1 MKSKK
6 ILIVVIILI
15 AILAIGGGIFA
26 YLFVATDTFKSDK
39 ELFSKYVIQNSR
51 IMDMLQ
57 DSQTIQVYKN
67 LQNEDKY
74 ESNTDV
80 KAIYSE
86 GGEISNPIN
95 NLAATLDIQKDNEE
109 KYYYLNGQILFNDEE
124 YLETEIIKENGL
136 YGIRFPDVAQQ
147 FVSIKDDDNLKNV
160 ASDLGIEQRILET
173 FMEIL
178 DGEKTIS
185 EELVSQDDIKSLKE
199 KYSNMIVE
207 TLSSGT
213 FSSNKK
219 AMITYNANT
228 INAKAYT
235 VTISSEQVENL
246 LIEILNNIKSESV
259 LTRNIKDESYIEEI
273 DEQITILSDEEEV
286 PAIKITVY
294 EQSKKT
300 IRTVVEIGSYKIVI
314 ENSEEAGKINSNIQ
328 ISKIDA
334 EQSNEYNIKIT
345 KTTQET
351 QECFNIVAD
360 VIADE
365 EGYTLEFDT
374 EMEATEDSINFETV
388 LSYKKDILTASVN
401 LKNIININEDF
412 EKKEKLEKLNNVTF
426 NDIEQ
431 ERRMNIIEALK
442 TNIPLKVEKRLGLL
456 GEALEIK
463 KDETNESSPDYEM
476 TQVEINKFNA
486 KFEFYT
492 GDEVSAENVKTLI
505 SVVQD
510 NLGSYEIKIADN
522 QENVDEIDEDEL
534 KYYIKLN
541 IERNKKDEEG
551 MNKVLEKINDDK
563 KYKVSISYKDENQL
577 IEYIEI
583 EEIEE

>member
-185 EELVSQDDIKSLKE
+185 EELVSQDEIKSLKE